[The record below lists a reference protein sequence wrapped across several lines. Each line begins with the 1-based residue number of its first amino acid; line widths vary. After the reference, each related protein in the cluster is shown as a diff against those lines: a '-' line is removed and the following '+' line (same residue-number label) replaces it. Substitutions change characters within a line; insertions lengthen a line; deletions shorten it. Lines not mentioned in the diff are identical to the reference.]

1 MAFLTRALVFC
12 QACVPSLLSSGAGP
26 VSLRAVFLDEVEA
39 GERDVELGLVSE
51 LEDHQLQRR
60 LAMLLNDAQAAVLRD
75 AVFDVDHIVADGEV
89 AEVGDE
95 GGGLGLAADN
105 GAGLNVGVVHEIVCA
120 EENDLACGGAAIG
133 VAQVENLH
141 AVGDSRLHDDG
152 RLQVAGKV
160 ARLAVDGLA
169 PRSLRARAE
178 AVREP
183 DTPAA
188 GRRGVPL
195 RPDSARR

>member
-12 QACVPSLLSSGAGP
+12 QACVPSLLRSGAGG
-26 VSLRAVFLDEVEA
+26 LAAAIFLDEVEA
-39 GERDVELGLVSE
+39 GERDVELGLVGE

-60 LAMLLNDAQAAVLRD
+60 LAGLINDAQAAVLRD
-75 AVFDVDHIVADGEV
+75 AVFDVNHVVTYGEV

-120 EENDLACGGAAIG
+120 EENNLACGGAAIG

-141 AVGDSRLHDDG
+141 AVCNRRLHDDG
-152 RLQVAGKV
+152 RLQVARKV

-169 PRSLRARAE
+169 PRRLRARAE
-178 AVREP
+178 AVR
-183 DTPAA
+183 DLILLQQA
-188 GRRGVPL
+188 GEAFHFALIRRG
-195 RPDSARR
+195 D